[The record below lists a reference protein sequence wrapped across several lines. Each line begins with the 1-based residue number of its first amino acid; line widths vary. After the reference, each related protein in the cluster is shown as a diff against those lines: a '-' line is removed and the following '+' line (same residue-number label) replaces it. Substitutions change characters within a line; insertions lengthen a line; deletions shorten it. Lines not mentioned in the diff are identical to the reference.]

1 MLISTLIIGFLFG
14 LMSPSYAQNNDEH
27 LVGAVIVQP
36 KDALPKKVKE
46 PIKPT
51 EESDQ
56 LVNEIADLKNLL
68 IGQLPKTLSIEALF
82 EVDLQDEIV
91 VAQRITSLN
100 ERLNS
105 DKLATPDL
113 TVANDIRYLRLERDR
128 LRLAFLSLPQEQ
140 RKAILEQ
147 NRLNQRSKDLA
158 SEQKTSAKEL
168 ASSEQARDT
177 ALSAA
182 NLATDEVVRELATE
196 EARLLAHLSEIA
208 SLRQSWVSKN
218 QQLLDQHK
226 EVLARYAVSN
236 TEKQLDAKQADA
248 LYEQIRIDLKNER
261 DSASLALDALN
272 APFSIRE
279 LQSTL
284 NMTNSKYAAHADTLD
299 RIRTLRG
306 KITVE
311 EANLQVRESRER
323 YAHANEIMHTLSTL
337 QAKRVSL
344 LPLLSIEKR
353 SQATSLFGDG
363 LQRILS
369 EVSHV
374 QLMVRWYPIKRT
386 QEAKSFASLLK
397 NVFEAGKFG
406 AEILGLM
413 LLAVFLYVCL
423 ARSRRWLHNLRVWF
437 SGNIKNHLVMRRIDN
452 LMQLLIRISNE
463 LVILL
468 TVYILFDQILQS
480 RLGITEIAVARTLAY
495 AYAFYTLTL
504 AFIHRILLVAVSRYR
519 VVEPSLNEKILHSLR
534 LIARVTLFFVVYL
547 IIAKAML
554 GEGALYGI
562 AKNIAVMVSLIVAWR
577 LMSEWREEVTQA
589 YLNIYK
595 EGRLADMVRAGT
607 GRSYGLLIASAAFLF
622 VAARGILVWLRD
634 GALSFEQTRK
644 ALAYLFRRQLER
656 QSKNQ
661 TSPTEAI
668 VLPEALTAALTEDA
682 AFDNLCI
689 DHYPQMQEVET
700 TALELLKLKHGMLI
714 AVKGERG
721 AGKTTW
727 LRELERRLQNTI
739 PCTFHSIDRRVTEES
754 EICILLSQ
762 VLGMEE
768 TSDPQVIIDTL
779 MSKCP
784 QVVLIDLGQNLML
797 RDVGGLAAYELFI
810 KIAQATSTKIV
821 WVVSFAR
828 WAFEYLDRTQPGRD
842 IYDKTIELKPW
853 SEKMIANLLET
864 RLMISGFTAEY
875 DQLLLNA
882 APQPSI
888 NIAKSGSSDSMD
900 TVDAVEKIADRYYR
914 LIWDYAD
921 GNPRVALHFFRL
933 SLSHVSEN
941 RVTVHLFPLP
951 SMNELETFERR
962 THYLLA
968 CLVQHENLSIAEAAK
983 SLRFPESECARA
995 MQLLERDGFV
1005 TITEGNTYRVT
1016 SHWNRAVLRFLQR
1029 KKLLAI

>member
-1 MLISTLIIGFLFG
+1 MFALVFALINALIINMTSKNLANQIFRFAIINMLLSTLIIGFLFG

-284 NMTNSKYAAHADTLD
+284 NMTNPKYAAHADTLD

-562 AKNIAVMVSLIVAWR
+562 AK
-577 LMSEWREEVTQA
+577 
-589 YLNIYK
+589 
-595 EGRLADMVRAGT
+595 
-607 GRSYGLLIASAAFLF
+607 
-622 VAARGILVWLRD
+622 IL
-634 GALSFEQTRK
+634 
-644 ALAYLFRRQLER
+644 
-656 QSKNQ
+656 QSW
-661 TSPTEAI
+661 
-668 VLPEALTAALTEDA
+668 
-682 AFDNLCI
+682 C
-689 DHYPQMQEVET
+689 H
-700 TALELLKLKHGMLI
+700 
-714 AVKGERG
+714 
-721 AGKTTW
+721 
-727 LRELERRLQNTI
+727 
-739 PCTFHSIDRRVTEES
+739 
-754 EICILLSQ
+754 
-762 VLGMEE
+762 
-768 TSDPQVIIDTL
+768 
-779 MSKCP
+779 
-784 QVVLIDLGQNLML
+784 
-797 RDVGGLAAYELFI
+797 
-810 KIAQATSTKIV
+810 
-821 WVVSFAR
+821 
-828 WAFEYLDRTQPGRD
+828 
-842 IYDKTIELKPW
+842 
-853 SEKMIANLLET
+853 
-864 RLMISGFTAEY
+864 
-875 DQLLLNA
+875 
-882 APQPSI
+882 
-888 NIAKSGSSDSMD
+888 
-900 TVDAVEKIADRYYR
+900 
-914 LIWDYAD
+914 
-921 GNPRVALHFFRL
+921 
-933 SLSHVSEN
+933 
-941 RVTVHLFPLP
+941 
-951 SMNELETFERR
+951 
-962 THYLLA
+962 
-968 CLVQHENLSIAEAAK
+968 
-983 SLRFPESECARA
+983 
-995 MQLLERDGFV
+995 
-1005 TITEGNTYRVT
+1005 
-1016 SHWNRAVLRFLQR
+1016 
-1029 KKLLAI
+1029 